1 MATVYAGG
9 SYVGW
14 KVEVLNKDGA
24 TWVGS
29 GRTNLKNVIFETY
42 QEAFQALITYGSHG
56 VTRVCKYRIV
66 DGSDTA
72 HWRGT
77 RQEAINQ
84 KELVVDL
91 ISDLPVINVSRQGL
105 IDALQPKLDAEVAER
120 EAAEAA
126 KAEKEKEFE
135 DAVLAFTKKELV
147 AIVRNFWTGDTSK
160 VKEAK
165 DKDQFKPKKSESAP
179 SPAET
184 DLGRAVRVLGLSSD
198 ETVELR
204 PGTNLYNLL

>member
-1 MATVYAGG
+1 M
-9 SYVGW
+9 
-14 KVEVLNKDGA
+14 
-24 TWVGS
+24 
-29 GRTNLKNVIFETY
+29 
-42 QEAFQALITYGSHG
+42 
-56 VTRVCKYRIV
+56 YRIV
-66 DGSDTA
+66 DGYPTV
-72 HWRGT
+72 HWTGT
-77 RQEAINQ
+77 RQDAINQ
-84 KELVVDL
+84 GEVNMDL

-147 AIVRNFWTGDTSK
+147 AIVRNYWTGDTSK

-165 DKDQFKPKKSESAP
+165 DKGQFKPKKADPAP
-179 SPAET
+179 TPAET
-184 DLGRAVRVLGLSSD
+184 DLARAIRVLGISGD